1 MINYVA
7 RRLLRLGLVLLG
19 VVTVVFFSSRLTGDP
34 ATVMFGTQATDDQIL
49 AYRQAMGWDRP
60 LPIQYGQFLMG
71 LLRLDL
77 GDSFYY
83 RQSAL
88 DVVLERMPATIELA
102 FSALAFAVV
111 FGMMTGILAAIFRG
125 TLLDSLIMST
135 SIVWRSM
142 PVFWTSL
149 MLMFVFSVQL
159 RWLPSI
165 GRDSLMHLV
174 LPAFS
179 LGIVQLAEIARLT
192 RSSMVD
198 VLSLDFVRTAKAK
211 GLAPFLVITKHA
223 LRNALLPVVTL
234 VGLQLGALL
243 GGAVIAETIFS
254 WPGVGRLVVASILQ
268 RDFPVVQAAVLLIAL
283 IFVFINLL
291 VDLLYPLIDPRV
303 KHA

>member
-1 MINYVA
+1 MINYIA

-102 FSALAFAVV
+102 FAALAFAVV